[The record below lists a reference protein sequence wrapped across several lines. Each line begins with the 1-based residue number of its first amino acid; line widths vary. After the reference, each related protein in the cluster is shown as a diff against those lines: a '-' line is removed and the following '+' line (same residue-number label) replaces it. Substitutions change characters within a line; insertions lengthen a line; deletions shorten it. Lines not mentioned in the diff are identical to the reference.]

1 MNIMPKIIGAAF
13 AVVAGVTSVFAQSDA
28 PTNETDPVLV
38 FNRACYA
45 QVPVID
51 NIREMA
57 SRFAWEPMGGED
69 LNQFTTVENPDV
81 LEGWDVRITRKL
93 YRLGIVQSSVTDSF
107 KEAFPDFSDGVATGC
122 TLILDGNDEADVI
135 LARMNTLAGKEPASS
150 DVPDGQL
157 LTTTWAGGNE
167 DFKVFL
173 IFKSDESGKAH
184 LLNVTILAKEKI

>member
-13 AVVAGVTSVFAQSDA
+13 AVFAGATTVFAQSDA
-28 PTNETDPVLV
+28 PTSETDPVLV

-69 LNQFTTVENPDV
+69 LNQFTTIENPDV
-81 LEGWDVRITRKL
+81 LEGWDVRIARKL
-93 YRLGIVQSSVTDSF
+93 YRLGIVQSPLTGSF
-107 KEAFPDFSDGVATGC
+107 KEAFPAFSDGVATGC

-173 IFKSDESGKAH
+173 IFKSSENGKAH